1 MSKFDLQKY
10 ISQSPLLEGTSYTPN
25 SEEDGKMIYKSHLLE
40 GLTKEEADSFSE
52 KYKKRYASILKSN
65 PNFIKK
71 YPNPDA
77 VVHGMVV
84 KEIVKLR
91 EKLDSSDPIEKYVD
105 DFQKSDAKQFQNK
118 SKEDIGKMAQA
129 AYFSNTKNE
138 QMENSRLQELVKK
151 ALANPISEKVEFTDK
166 HDGDKGLKG
175 KQKDLPDNLQAK
187 ILNKEELE
195 LTTKQRTTTAQNITG
210 LPSFAQEILDH
221 INKIEKIEG
230 KGYINNG
237 RIQNIIKQLTAL
249 VPKNESLAETIL
261 KELRG
266 NVNEALNKPLDKFGK
281 DVEKRLNTLGFETK
295 VFGGQSSVPSS
306 AEAQILKNP
315 KLAGM
320 SYTKIK
326 PGEASNTSDRDYE
339 YIEVVVSAQ
348 KLNQLKKLK
357 SYFKTAD
364 GNYGPDKDLG
374 WIIKNVKKTNPGDI
388 IGSEIKKYGDKAM
401 LSYYTSL
408 PGGEKVKTRNA

>member
-1 MSKFDLQKY
+1 MGKFDLQKY

-40 GLTKEEADSFSE
+40 GLTKEEADSFRE

-65 PNFIKK
+65 PDFIKK

-91 EKLDSSDPIEKYVD
+91 EKLNSSDPIEKYVD

-129 AYFSNTKNE
+129 AYFSKTKNE
-138 QMENSRLQELVKK
+138 QMENPRLQELVKK

-166 HDGDKGLKG
+166 HDDDKGLKG

-195 LTTKQRTTTAQNITG
+195 LTTKQKTNTAQNITG

-249 VPKNESLAETIL
+249 APKNESLAETIF

-266 NVNEALNKPLDKFGK
+266 GINEMAGEDLELKSLAKKMIPTLKKSGFEVEYSTDTSMKTLKNAGDKFLALRVQDGMLGVHIPFREGLDAAK
-281 DVEKRLNTLGFETK
+281 EVQKLIQKYLGNEFEYKLTKSKRGPGFE
-295 VFGGQSSVPSS
+295 
-306 AEAQILKNP
+306 
-315 KLAGM
+315 
-320 SYTKIK
+320 
-326 PGEASNTSDRDYE
+326 
-339 YIEVVVSAQ
+339 
-348 KLNQLKKLK
+348 
-357 SYFKTAD
+357 
-364 GNYGPDKDLG
+364 
-374 WIIKNVKKTNPGDI
+374 
-388 IGSEIKKYGDKAM
+388 
-401 LSYYTSL
+401 YYTVL
-408 PGGEKVKTRNA
+408 IRNK

>member
-65 PNFIKK
+65 PDFIKK

-91 EKLDSSDPIEKYVD
+91 EKLNSSDPIEKYVD

-129 AYFSNTKNE
+129 AYFSKTKNE
-138 QMENSRLQELVKK
+138 QMENPRLQELVKK

-166 HDGDKGLKG
+166 HDDDKGLKG

-195 LTTKQRTTTAQNITG
+195 LTTKQKTNTAQNITG

-249 VPKNESLAETIL
+249 VPKNESLAERIL
-261 KELRG
+261 KEL
-266 NVNEALNKPLDKFGK
+266 
-281 DVEKRLNTLGFETK
+281 
-295 VFGGQSSVPSS
+295 
-306 AEAQILKNP
+306 
-315 KLAGM
+315 
-320 SYTKIK
+320 
-326 PGEASNTSDRDYE
+326 
-339 YIEVVVSAQ
+339 
-348 KLNQLKKLK
+348 KK
-357 SYFKTAD
+357 
-364 GNYGPDKDLG
+364 
-374 WIIKNVKKTNPGDI
+374 
-388 IGSEIKKYGDKAM
+388 
-401 LSYYTSL
+401 
-408 PGGEKVKTRNA
+408 

>member
-1 MSKFDLQKY
+1 
-10 ISQSPLLEGTSYTPN
+10 
-25 SEEDGKMIYKSHLLE
+25 MIARDK
-40 GLTKEEADSFSE
+40 A
-52 KYKKRYASILKSN
+52 
-65 PNFIKK
+65 IKK
-71 YPNPDA
+71 AKGEAN
-77 VVHGMVV
+77 
-84 KEIVKLR
+84 ESF
-91 EKLDSSDPIEKYVD
+91 DS
-105 DFQKSDAKQFQNK
+105 
-118 SKEDIGKMAQA
+118 
-129 AYFSNTKNE
+129 
-138 QMENSRLQELVKK
+138 LVKK
-151 ALANPISEKVEFTDK
+151 VDKEKGYTKKEAEKVAGAIAAK
-166 HDGDKGLKG
+166 KMKGAGKG
-175 KQKDLPDNLQAK
+175 PTAKQKK
-187 ILNKEELE
+187 
-195 LTTKQRTTTAQNITG
+195 RM
-210 LPSFAQEILDH
+210 
-221 INKIEKIEG
+221 
-230 KGYINNG
+230 
-237 RIQNIIKQLTAL
+237 
-249 VPKNESLAETIL
+249 AETIL

-281 DVEKRLNTLGFETK
+281 DVEKRLNALGFETK

-348 KLNQLKKLK
+348 KLNQLKKVK
-357 SYFKTAD
+357 SYFQTAD

>member
-1 MSKFDLQKY
+1 MGKFDLQKY

-40 GLTKEEADSFSE
+40 GLTKEEADSFRE

-65 PNFIKK
+65 PDFIKK

-91 EKLDSSDPIEKYVD
+91 EKLSSNDPIEKYVD
-105 DFQKSDAKQFQNK
+105 DFQNSDAKQFQNK

-129 AYFSNTKNE
+129 AYFSKTKNE
-138 QMENSRLQELVKK
+138 QMENPRLQELVKK

-166 HDGDKGLKG
+166 HDDDKGLKG

-195 LTTKQRTTTAQNITG
+195 LTTKQKTNTAQNITG

-249 VPKNESLAETIL
+249 APKNESLAETIF

-266 NVNEALNKPLDKFGK
+266 NINEALNKDLKA
-281 DVEKRLNTLGFETK
+281 
-295 VFGGQSSVPSS
+295 FGG
-306 AEAQILKNP
+306 
-315 KLAGM
+315 
-320 SYTKIK
+320 
-326 PGEASNTSDRDYE
+326 D
-339 YIEVVVSAQ
+339 
-348 KLNQLKKLK
+348 LKKFMEEKGLK
-357 SYFKTAD
+357 VELKQGSSQPLYDPISKNSDFAALNLQDDNLHVIVNDSKLD
-364 GNYGPDKDLG
+364 VLKD
-374 WIIKNVKKTNPGDI
+374 IIKKYSLKTLQALKQTGGWADDPKKKAQSKGEIYLTQELRQGRKAKAFELVIRRFNP
-388 IGSEIKKYGDKAM
+388 SEIK
-401 LSYYTSL
+401 
-408 PGGEKVKTRNA
+408 